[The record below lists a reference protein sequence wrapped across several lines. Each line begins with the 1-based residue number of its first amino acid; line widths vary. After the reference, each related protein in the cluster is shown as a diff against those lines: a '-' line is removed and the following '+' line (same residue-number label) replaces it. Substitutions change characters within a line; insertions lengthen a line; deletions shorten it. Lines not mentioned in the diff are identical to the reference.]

1 MTIPQRRNSVAL
13 NISNSQYATITR
25 IYEQT
30 RDHNRHLLENRR
42 EEVYRTVPGYRELD
56 DSVSELSVSAA
67 KLMLNGD
74 DKALDQ
80 LKTQLSQIAV
90 QKTLLLTD
98 AGFQADYLEPIYTC
112 PDCKDTGYVTGSDG
126 SMEKCRCFRLQEISI
141 RYAQSNIQEM
151 IQREN
156 FSTLSYKFYQGKDL
170 QHFKAAVDRSKDFV
184 KNFRGDYHNLLLYG
198 TVGTGKSFLSG
209 CVARELLQEGFS
221 VIYFS
226 ALELFDRLSL
236 YTFDTKS
243 KNELQAFYT
252 DLYDCDLLIIDD
264 LGAENTNSFITSQL
278 FACLNE
284 RELRRKP
291 IIISTNL
298 GLEELQARYSDRIFS
313 RITGNSFLCKLTG
326 PDIRIYRKRLANTA
340 AHGADIDT

>member
-1 MTIPQRRNSVAL
+1 MTILQRRNSVAL
-13 NISNSQYATITR
+13 NNSQYESIIR
-25 IYEQT
+25 SYEQT
-30 RDHNRHLLENRR
+30 RDYNRHLLEDRR
-42 EEVYRTVPGYRELD
+42 EEVYHAVPGYRKLD
-56 DSVSELSVSAA
+56 DSVCEMSVSAV

-74 DKALDQ
+74 DKALEQ
-80 LKTQLSQIAV
+80 LKAQLSQITV
-90 QKTLLLTD
+90 QKTLLLAD
-98 AGFQADYLEPIYTC
+98 AGFPEDYLDPLYTC
-112 PDCKDTGYVTGSDG
+112 PDCKDTGYVDGSDG
-126 SMEKCRCFRLQEISI
+126 FREKCRCFRLQELSI
-141 RYAQSNIQEM
+141 RYAQSNIQDM

-156 FSTLSYKFYQGKDL
+156 FSTLSYRFYKGNDL
-170 QHFKAAVDRSKDFV
+170 QHFKTAVDRSKDFV
-184 KNFRGDYHNLLLYG
+184 KNFKEDYHNLLFYG

-209 CVARELLQEGFS
+209 CIARELLQEGFS

-226 ALELFDRLSL
+226 ALEMFDRLSL
-236 YTFDTKS
+236 YTFDAKS
-243 KNELQAFYT
+243 KDELQAFYA

-264 LGAENTNSFITSQL
+264 LGTENTNSFITSQL

-298 GLEELQARYSDRIFS
+298 SLEELQKRYSDRILS

-340 AHGADIDT
+340 AQGADFDT

>member
-1 MTIPQRRNSVAL
+1 MAL
-13 NISNSQYATITR
+13 NINNSQYEAIIR
-25 IYEQT
+25 SYEQN

-42 EEVYRTVPGYRELD
+42 EEVYRAVPDYRGLD

-74 DKALDQ
+74 DKALEQ
-80 LKTQLSQIAV
+80 LKIQLAQIAV

-98 AGFQADYLEPIYTC
+98 AGFPADYLEPVYTC
-112 PDCKDTGYVTGSDG
+112 PDCKDTGFVARPDG
-126 SMEKCRCFRLQEISI
+126 FRQKCRCFRLQEISI

-151 IQREN
+151 IQKEN

-170 QHFKAAVDRSKDFV
+170 QNFQTAVDRSKDFV
-184 KNFRGDYHNLLLYG
+184 KNFRDDYHNLLFYG

-209 CVARELLQEGFS
+209 CIARELLQEGFS

-226 ALELFDRLSL
+226 AIELFDRLSM
-236 YTFDTKS
+236 YAFDTRAKDD
-243 KNELQAFYT
+243 LQAFYN
-252 DLYDCDLLIIDD
+252 DLYGCDLLIIDD
-264 LGAENTNSFITSQL
+264 LGTENTNSFITSQL

-298 GLEELQARYSDRIFS
+298 GLEELHVRYSDRILS
-313 RITGNSFLCKLTG
+313 RITGNSSLCKLTG
-326 PDIRIYRKRLANTA
+326 PDIRIYRKRMANTA
-340 AHGADIDT
+340 AHDTDIDT